1 MQNKEKKEIDSF
13 NEAKNFM
20 NEQALTCSMPPI
32 IDEEMLPDSSLKS
45 QGKTFKKI
53 SKKKDFTVIE
63 EGYVTVIAGPCAIES
78 REQLDIIAKIVK
90 DSGLSYLRAGA
101 YKPRTSPYS
110 FQGLEHQGLEILKE
124 IGDKYGLYTTTEV
137 TDAETVEEVA
147 KYVDILQ
154 IGTRNMSNFAL
165 LKKVGL
171 VANKYGKK
179 VIIKRGWAST
189 IKEWLLAVEYIT
201 SKGGCEVILCE
212 RGIRTFEPYTRFTLD
227 LSAVPVI
234 KKLSKLPIIIDPS
247 HAVGQSDLVV
257 PLCRAAIA
265 VGADGLIV
273 EIHYDPPN
281 ALCDGQQA
289 LDRKQT
295 SEMLSQINFISSVL
309 GKKVK

>member
-1 MQNKEKKEIDSF
+1 MNTNNK
-13 NEAKNFM
+13 
-20 NEQALTCSMPPI
+20 
-32 IDEEMLPDSSLKS
+32 
-45 QGKTFKKI
+45 
-53 SKKKDFTVIE
+53 SKKQTFLKEDKINFIKNNNE
-63 EGYVTVIAGPCAIES
+63 KLIKEGYITVIAGPCAIES
-78 REQLDIIAKIVK
+78 IEQLDTIAQIVK
-90 DSGLSYLRAGA
+90 KSGLSFLRAGA

-110 FQGLEHQGLEILKE
+110 FQGLEHKGLEILKE

-165 LKKVGL
+165 LKKVGT
-171 VANKYGKK
+171 VANKLNKK
-179 VIIKRGWAST
+179 VILKRGWAAT

-201 SKGGCEVILCE
+201 SKGDAEVILCE

-247 HAVGQSDLVV
+247 HAVGQSDLVI
-257 PLCRAAIA
+257 PMSRAAIA

-273 EIHYDPPN
+273 EIHNEPEK

-289 LDRKQT
+289 LDTKQIK
-295 SEMLSQINFISSVL
+295 EMLHQVSDIALTL
-309 GKKVK
+309 GKKLR